1 MHVDAIFENGVLRP
15 VTPLDL
21 HEHERVTVEVLKS
34 DSVGPQLDLDCID
47 TVRRRLRDAGTAPS
61 LDEVRTRLSKIPGS
75 LTGDFIAE
83 REDR

>member
-1 MHVDAIFENGVLRP
+1 VQVEAIFENGVLRP

-21 HEHERVTVEVLKS
+21 QEHERVTVEVLKS
-34 DSVGPQLDLDCID
+34 GSVEPALDLDCID
-47 TVRRRLRDAGTAPS
+47 TLRRKLRDAGSAPS

-75 LTGDFIAE
+75 LTEDFIAE